1 MNTYNNLNELNYL
14 SVLLVSPNVKA
25 GDVENNKQLI
35 IDEIEKHGNSTNL
48 LVFPE
53 LCLTGSIIGDYFF
66 NDELLKKIEA
76 AIYYILIE
84 SYNFHATIILGT
96 CAYFN
101 QQLIN
106 CALLISDGK
115 LLAIVPKTNY
125 SRWFNLPDAD
135 KIMINGYDVKVSNNL
150 IFQSFCKV
158 GICFE
163 KENIAS
169 LNGAEIVIC
178 LETMPYIFNNKNE
191 EIIKSI
197 SDINNQAI
205 FYVGSNTNESTTD
218 NVYVSELFAC
228 ECGKTLINNYYSDSN
243 NNNYNLNFES
253 KYYRTEIDIDIIR
266 GERKHNKIFNKQTII
281 HSPKNEIIKFDFLEK
296 NFNKTSRKYSNT
308 FGMSEIYNDSTKAE
322 EILNIQALAL
332 AKRMKAINCESVVI
346 GVSAGIDSTLALLVA
361 VRTFQILKLNPQNIF
376 AISMPG
382 LATSIETN
390 EISSKLSDALGVNYS
405 VIPINDSV
413 KQHFKDIKHNEEDT
427 DIVYENT
434 QARMRTMLLLNIA
447 NQKKGIVV
455 GTGDMSEIA
464 LGWNTFNGDHIANY
478 NVNAGIPK
486 TIAKSILFSITNS
499 SLFPQLAN
507 EQIKIILQRP
517 ISPELI
523 PANKTGKVQATEDII
538 GPYELHD
545 FFLYY
550 YIKYFFS
557 EEKILYIANL
567 TFEEKYTDEVIK
579 NTFEIFIKRF
589 KASQYKRNCSAD
601 GTSIFGISL
610 SPRGGLVMPS
620 DI

>member
-1 MNTYNNLNELNYL
+1 
-14 SVLLVSPNVKA
+14 
-25 GDVENNKQLI
+25 
-35 IDEIEKHGNSTNL
+35 
-48 LVFPE
+48 
-53 LCLTGSIIGDYFF
+53 
-66 NDELLKKIEA
+66 
-76 AIYYILIE
+76 
-84 SYNFHATIILGT
+84 
-96 CAYFN
+96 
-101 QQLIN
+101 
-106 CALLISDGK
+106 
-115 LLAIVPKTNY
+115 
-125 SRWFNLPDAD
+125 
-135 KIMINGYDVKVSNNL
+135 
-150 IFQSFCKV
+150 
-158 GICFE
+158 
-163 KENIAS
+163 
-169 LNGAEIVIC
+169 
-178 LETMPYIFNNKNE
+178 
-191 EIIKSI
+191 
-197 SDINNQAI
+197 
-205 FYVGSNTNESTTD
+205 
-218 NVYVSELFAC
+218 
-228 ECGKTLINNYYSDSN
+228 
-243 NNNYNLNFES
+243 
-253 KYYRTEIDIDIIR
+253 
-266 GERKHNKIFNKQTII
+266 
-281 HSPKNEIIKFDFLEK
+281 
-296 NFNKTSRKYSNT
+296 
-308 FGMSEIYNDSTKAE
+308 
-322 EILNIQALAL
+322 
-332 AKRMKAINCESVVI
+332 
-346 GVSAGIDSTLALLVA
+346 
-361 VRTFQILKLNPQNIF
+361 
-376 AISMPG
+376 
-382 LATSIETN
+382 
-390 EISSKLSDALGVNYS
+390 
-405 VIPINDSV
+405 
-413 KQHFKDIKHNEEDT
+413 
-427 DIVYENT
+427 
-434 QARMRTMLLLNIA
+434 MLLLNIA